1 MEETNREIRNLK
13 WLERLGGTIEEDSK
27 DEPRDSLP
35 EEGDPHRRERKN
47 HKMLSNN
54 NINSGKPPSET
65 GGQEKEREAP
75 RSGYPSVLPPPGG
88 LPQGCSPVE
97 WVALR
102 WEEVSKHRELFCP
115 QSGDCV
121 EYAALKMWQAFSC
134 TQCNRRYASKG
145 DKK

>member
-35 EEGDPHRRERKN
+35 KEGDPERQSRVQEG
-47 HKMLSNN
+47 LDSRDL
-54 NINSGKPPSET
+54 PST

-75 RSGYPSVLPPPGG
+75 CNFSLPP
-88 LPQGCSPVE
+88 GCNPVE

-102 WEEVSKHRELFCP
+102 WEEVSRHRYFKC
-115 QSGDCV
+115 QHYGDCL
-121 EYAALKMWQAFSC
+121 EYAGLSAWQGMSC
-134 TQCNRRYASKG
+134 SRCRHFIEVIRKAIG
-145 DKK
+145 